1 MTESKG
7 ADMPPRRASSSV
19 VAVLIALIAL
29 VVCVT
34 TFAQAR
40 YDLVI
45 HGGRVLD
52 PETSLDAVRDV
63 GIRGNQIAAISE
75 QPLAG
80 TRVIEAAGLVVA
92 PGFIH
97 LHQHDQTAAR

>member
-1 MTESKG
+1 
-7 ADMPPRRASSSV
+7 
-19 VAVLIALIAL
+19 VLIALIAL
-29 VVCVT
+29 VVCGT

-40 YDLVI
+40 HDLVI

-63 GIRGNQIAAISE
+63 GIGGNQVAAISE

-80 TRVIEAAGLVVA
+80 TRVIAAAGLVVA
-92 PGFIH
+92 PGFAH
-97 LHQHDQTAAR
+97 NWHTVGS